1 MQSQKPKSTQ
11 LNTLRKRAEEF
22 VNKNSSAVKKV
33 IPKDIQN
40 LIEDLRI
47 HQVELEIQNEELQRA
62 QMELEAA
69 RNRYSDLYEFAP
81 AGYIT
86 VSEQGLILEA
96 NVTSSTLLGVEKSL
110 MIGKPFTG
118 FITSDTQDVFYFH
131 RKKLFKTK
139 SKQICELKL
148 EKKDGTQFYSQ
159 LESIVLQD
167 SNSNSDRCRIIIS
180 DITEQVQTI
189 QELQESENKYRLL
202 VNTIPSI
209 VFRGYKDW
217 SVDFF
222 DEKIES
228 LTGYDVD
235 EFNSGRMRWIDIIV
249 DEDIKSAKE
258 VFIRALKTD
267 KSYVREYRIKSKTGE
282 LRWIQERG
290 RIVCNTEGAIEYVS
304 GVFFD
309 ITERKQAKKERKELE
324 MQLHQAQKMEAIG
337 MLAGGIAHEFN
348 NILGIVIGNAE
359 VAVDDVPDGSLARE
373 CLDEIRS
380 ASLRAS
386 DVVQQI
392 LSFARKDL
400 IEQEP
405 VQVTPIIKDC
415 LRLLR
420 HSIPRTI
427 EISQDILCA
436 FDTVLANPT
445 QISQVIMNLC
455 TNAAQ
460 AMVEYGGVL
469 KVTLKNVEFENQDE
483 ELDVEPGCYLALTVS
498 DTGQGIEPE
507 IANRI
512 FEPYFTTKEIGK
524 GTGMGLSVVHGIV
537 KSCHGKITVQ
547 SEAGKET
554 VFQVLLPVIEAEIQL
569 KVEEPGTL
577 PTGTERILFVDDEPS
592 LVKVA
597 RRILEGLGY
606 EVETNTNPVEALA
619 LFRSGP
625 HRFDLMIT
633 DMAMPQMSGQR
644 LAKEILDIRPD
655 MPIILCTG
663 FSEKISEANVV
674 ELNIKAFVIKPFVT
688 HNFALTIRKV
698 LDEK

>member
-1 MQSQKPKSTQ
+1 MQNQKPKSVQ
-11 LNTLRKRAEEF
+11 LNTLRNRAEEF
-22 VNKNSSAVKKV
+22 VIKNPSAAKE
-33 IPKDIQN
+33 ILPKDIQN

-81 AGYIT
+81 VGYIT
-86 VSEQGLILEA
+86 VSEEGLILEA
-96 NVTSSTLLGVEKSL
+96 NFTSNTLLGVEKSL
-110 MIGKPFTG
+110 MIGKPFTR
-118 FITSDTQDVFYFH
+118 FITSDTQDVYYFH
-131 RKKLFKTK
+131 RKKLFETKT
-139 SKQICELKL
+139 KQICELKL
-148 EKKDGTQFYSQ
+148 EKKDGTQFYAQ
-159 LESIVLQD
+159 LESIVLRD
-167 SNSNSDRCRIIIS
+167 RNSNSDRCRIIIS
-180 DITEQVQTI
+180 DITERVRTTQAFR
-189 QELQESENKYRLL
+189 ESEDKYRLL
-202 VNTIPSI
+202 VKTIPSI
-209 VFRGYKDW
+209 VYRGYKDW

-222 DEKIES
+222 DEKTES

-235 EFNSGRMRWIDIIV
+235 EFNSRRMRWIDIIV
-249 DEDIKSAKE
+249 DEDIESVKE
-258 VFIRALKTD
+258 VFTRALKTD

-290 RIVCNTEGAIEYVS
+290 QIVCNTEGAIEYVS

-324 MQLHQAQKMEAIG
+324 IQLHQAQKMEAIG

-348 NILGIVIGNAE
+348 NILGIIIGNAE
-359 VAVDDVPDGSLARE
+359 VALDEVPDTSLAKE
-373 CLDEIRS
+373 CLDEIRL

-400 IEQEP
+400 IEREP
-405 VQVTPIIKDC
+405 VNLTPIIKDC

-420 HSIPRTI
+420 SSIPRTI
-427 EISQDILCA
+427 EISQDISCA
-436 FDTVLANPT
+436 FDTVLADLT
-445 QISQVIMNLC
+445 QISQVVMNLC

-460 AMVEYGGVL
+460 AMGEYGGVL

-483 ELDVEPGCYLALTVS
+483 KLDVEPGCYVALTVS
-498 DTGQGIEPE
+498 DTGPGITPD
-507 IANRI
+507 IIDRI

-537 KSCHGKITVQ
+537 KSCHGKITIH

-554 VFQVLLPVIEAEIQL
+554 VFQVLLPVIDAETQL
-569 KVEEPGTL
+569 KVEKPGTL
-577 PTGTERILFVDDEPS
+577 PNGTEHILFVDDEQS

-606 EVETNTNPVEALA
+606 EVETKINPVEALE

-625 HRFDLMIT
+625 DRFDLVIT
-633 DMAMPQMSGQR
+633 DMAMPQMSGQK
-644 LAKEILDIRPD
+644 LVKEILDIRSD

-663 FSEKISEANVV
+663 FSEKISEEYVG
-674 ELNIKAFVIKPFVT
+674 ELNIKDFVIKPFVT
-688 HNFALTIRKV
+688 HNFALTVRKV
-698 LDEK
+698 LDKK

>member
-1 MQSQKPKSTQ
+1 MQRQDSKLTR
-11 LNTLRKRAEEF
+11 LNTLRKRAEEL
-22 VNKNSSAVKKV
+22 VNKNPSTVKK
-33 IPKDIQN
+33 IPSRDIQH

-47 HQVELEIQNEELQRA
+47 YQVELDIQNEELQRA
-62 QMELEAA
+62 QTELEAA

-81 AGYIT
+81 VGYMT

-96 NVTSSTLLGVEKSL
+96 NVTSSAMLGAEKNV
-110 MIGKPFTG
+110 MIGKPFSQ

-131 RKKLFKTK
+131 RKKLFETK

-148 EKKDGTQFYSQ
+148 EKKDGTRFYAQ

-167 SNSNSDRCRIIIS
+167 RDSNSDRYRIIIS
-180 DITEQVQTI
+180 DITERVQTI
-189 QELQESENKYRLL
+189 QALQESENRYRLL

-222 DEKIES
+222 DEKIKS
-228 LTGYDVD
+228 LTGYDGD
-235 EFNSGRMRWIDIIV
+235 EFNSGKMKWIDIIV
-249 DEDIKSAKE
+249 EEDIKSVNE
-258 VFIRALKTD
+258 IFVRALKTD
-267 KSYVREYRIKSKTGE
+267 KTYDREYRIKSKTGK
-282 LRWIQERG
+282 LHWIHERG
-290 RIVCNTEGAIEYVS
+290 NIFCNTEGAIEYVS

-309 ITERKQAKKERKELE
+309 ITERKQAKEERRELE
-324 MQLHQAQKMEAIG
+324 MQLHQAQKMEAVG

-348 NILGIVIGNAE
+348 NILGVIIGNAE
-359 VAVDDVPDGSLARE
+359 VAVDEVPDTSLAKE

-392 LSFARKDL
+392 LSFARKDQ
-400 IEQEP
+400 IEWEP
-405 VQVTPIIKDC
+405 VNLTPIIKDC

-420 HSIPRTI
+420 SSIPRTI
-427 EISQDILCA
+427 EISQDISCA
-436 FDTVLANPT
+436 FDTVFADPT
-445 QISQVIMNLC
+445 QISQVVMNLC

-460 AMVEYGGVL
+460 AMDEHEGVL

-483 ELDVEPGCYLALTVS
+483 KLDVEPGFYVALTVS
-498 DTGQGIEPE
+498 DTGQGIAPE
-507 IANRI
+507 IADRI
-512 FEPYFTTKEIGK
+512 FEPYFTTKEAGK

-537 KSCHGKITVQ
+537 KNCHGKITIH
-547 SEAGKET
+547 SEPGKDT
-554 VFQVLLPVIEAEIQL
+554 VFQVLLPVIEAETQL
-569 KVEEPGTL
+569 KVEKPDTL
-577 PTGTERILFVDDEPS
+577 PLGTERILFVDDEQP

-606 EVETNTNPVEALA
+606 EVETNINPVEALA

-625 HRFDLMIT
+625 DRFDLVIT
-633 DMAMPQMSGQR
+633 DMAMPQMNGQR
-644 LAKEILDIRPD
+644 LVKEILDIRPD

-663 FSEKISEANVV
+663 FSEK
-674 ELNIKAFVIKPFVT
+674 NIRIKYRGTRYQSFCNKAVC
-688 HNFALTIRKV
+688 NA
-698 LDEK
+698 